1 MDTLATD
8 TTITTA
14 AAATTAPEAP
24 TGWLVRHMKPRGAPA
39 VVYGRSGTPLV
50 LPVPGIDD
58 LRGEVDLPGK
68 YRLDPVDEHGKAVL
82 APRPNTCTWRPP
94 RHRARLSALATS
106 GTAIRP
112 RRCC

>member
-8 TTITTA
+8 TTTDSDTTA
-14 AAATTAPEAP
+14 ATAPEAP

-50 LPVPGIDD
+50 LPVPGLDD

-68 YRLDPVDEHGKAVL
+68 YRLDRNPSSNSV
-82 APRPNTCTWRPP
+82 T
-94 RHRARLSALATS
+94 ALM
-106 GTAIRP
+106 
-112 RRCC
+112 